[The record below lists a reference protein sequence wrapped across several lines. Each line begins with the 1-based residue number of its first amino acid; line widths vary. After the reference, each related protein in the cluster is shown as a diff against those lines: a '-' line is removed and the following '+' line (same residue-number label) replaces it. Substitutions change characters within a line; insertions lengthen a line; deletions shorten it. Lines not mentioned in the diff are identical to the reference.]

1 MKRLFIFAALL
12 LSAMLTWNLNASDRY
27 TLLDLMG
34 SAKPY
39 PAPDSLLTHPDSLQ
53 AVMINH
59 VGRHGARFPA
69 SDERAMTLL
78 DILQKAEKAGTI
90 TPTGRMLL
98 ELTYNVVMYSTGRWG
113 TLDPLGMAEQRGIAS
128 RMRETYPQL
137 FDDGTV
143 TAISSYVPRC
153 IMSMYSFTHELASI
167 NNHIDIS
174 TNSGR
179 VNSPLMRPFDLN
191 KEYVDYRKDGS
202 WKPVYD
208 NYFDSHAPANPIIR
222 AIGTDYPI
230 DRKQAQEL
238 SMTEYGLLAGLRA
251 MSIDGHITAFFS
263 IEELNALW
271 ACNNLKQYLQRTA
284 SSLTTLPASIASK
297 LLDNLIT
304 TTDDFIAGRNDSIKV
319 MLRFGHAETMMPLL
333 SLMRLPGCYYV
344 TDDMESVAQHWH
356 NFHVVPMASNLQ
368 IIVFRSTSGRYYV
381 RFDLNECP
389 VPLLPDDS
397 RIYIPWDEAKARL
410 KYCLTGQE

>member
-1 MKRLFIFAALL
+1 
-12 LSAMLTWNLNASDRY
+12 MLTWNLNASDRY

-69 SDERAMTLL
+69 SDERAMALL

-208 NYFDSHAPANPIIR
+208 NYFDSHARQSHNQGHRRRLSHRPQAGSGTVDDRVRTACRIEGNEHRR
-222 AIGTDYPI
+222 AHNGLFQHRGAQRAVGVQQSEAISATHGLVTDYTP
-230 DRKQAQEL
+230 
-238 SMTEYGLLAGLRA
+238 G
-251 MSIDGHITAFFS
+251 
-263 IEELNALW
+263 
-271 ACNNLKQYLQRTA
+271 
-284 SSLTTLPASIASK
+284 SIASK

-410 KYCLTGQE
+410 NYCLTGRSSKALRHASPEQI

>member
-1 MKRLFIFAALL
+1 
-12 LSAMLTWNLNASDRY
+12 
-27 TLLDLMG
+27 
-34 SAKPY
+34 
-39 PAPDSLLTHPDSLQ
+39 
-53 AVMINH
+53 
-59 VGRHGARFPA
+59 
-69 SDERAMTLL
+69 
-78 DILQKAEKAGTI
+78 
-90 TPTGRMLL
+90 
-98 ELTYNVVMYSTGRWG
+98 
-113 TLDPLGMAEQRGIAS
+113 
-128 RMRETYPQL
+128 
-137 FDDGTV
+137 
-143 TAISSYVPRC
+143 
-153 IMSMYSFTHELASI
+153 
-167 NNHIDIS
+167 
-174 TNSGR
+174 
-179 VNSPLMRPFDLN
+179 
-191 KEYVDYRKDGS
+191 
-202 WKPVYD
+202 
-208 NYFDSHAPANPIIR
+208 
-222 AIGTDYPI
+222 
-230 DRKQAQEL
+230 
-238 SMTEYGLLAGLRA
+238 MTEYGLLAGLRA

-271 ACNNLKQYLQRTA
+271 ACNNLEHYLQRTA

>member
-1 MKRLFIFAALL
+1 
-12 LSAMLTWNLNASDRY
+12 MLTWNLNASDRY

-174 TNSGR
+174 TNSG
-179 VNSPLMRPFDLN
+179 LAA
-191 KEYVDYRKDGS
+191 
-202 WKPVYD
+202 
-208 NYFDSHAPANPIIR
+208 HA
-222 AIGTDYPI
+222 
-230 DRKQAQEL
+230 
-238 SMTEYGLLAGLRA
+238 
-251 MSIDGHITAFFS
+251 
-263 IEELNALW
+263 
-271 ACNNLKQYLQRTA
+271 
-284 SSLTTLPASIASK
+284 
-297 LLDNLIT
+297 
-304 TTDDFIAGRNDSIKV
+304 
-319 MLRFGHAETMMPLL
+319 
-333 SLMRLPGCYYV
+333 
-344 TDDMESVAQHWH
+344 SV
-356 NFHVVPMASNLQ
+356 
-368 IIVFRSTSGRYYV
+368 
-381 RFDLNECP
+381 
-389 VPLLPDDS
+389 
-397 RIYIPWDEAKARL
+397 
-410 KYCLTGQE
+410 